1 MNRIALTLEKKLGSP
16 HLCKSSIY
24 QGMWMCVAKRL
35 SSDPR
40 RAYEPVP
47 NALVV
52 YGPSPRHA
60 YEHWL
65 VYGKL

>member
-1 MNRIALTLEKKLGSP
+1 MKRIAFNHREEAMTP